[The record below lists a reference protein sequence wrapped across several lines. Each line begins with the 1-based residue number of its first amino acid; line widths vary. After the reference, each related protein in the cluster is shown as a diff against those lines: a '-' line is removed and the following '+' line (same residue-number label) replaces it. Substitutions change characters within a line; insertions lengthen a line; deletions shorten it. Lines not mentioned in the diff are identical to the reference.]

1 MFIEVRLCNL
11 TTYVFKGHV
20 KIIKK
25 YMVKFNILILNRL
38 KIMVFF
44 INTKKMHKHNIIF
57 NNMVTK

>member
-1 MFIEVRLCNL
+1 MVNKMFIEVRLCNL

-44 INTKKMHKHNIIF
+44 HKYKENA
-57 NNMVTK
+57 